1 MRWIFRIVSALYI
14 SAIFLFTGSPIVSD
28 LSPLNPYSLLHIV
41 VYGILTLLLA
51 VSLSFGMRGRGKRIH
66 WKRLLLIGSIALF
79 VGIADEI
86 HQSLFET
93 RNASAMDVVL
103 DLIGIGLA
111 LFAVSRLSNRRVRS
125 T

>member
-1 MRWIFRIVSALYI
+1 MRWIFRIVSALDI

-51 VSLSFGMRGRGKRIH
+51 VSLSSGTTGWGKRIH

-86 HQSLFET
+86 YQSLFET